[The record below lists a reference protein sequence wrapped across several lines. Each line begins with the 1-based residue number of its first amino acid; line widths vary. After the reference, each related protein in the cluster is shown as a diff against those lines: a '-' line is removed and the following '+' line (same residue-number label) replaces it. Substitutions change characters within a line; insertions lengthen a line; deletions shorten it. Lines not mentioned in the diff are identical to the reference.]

1 MRQRLYP
8 TSLAELESWRR
19 HHGVTLDEARKRY
32 AQFVILESIALSAAR
47 DYLSFK
53 GGNAVRFIHGNPRST
68 ADLDFTAEPGFPD
81 DKEEIRKKLDEALR
95 RSRNRYEL
103 KLRCQRVK
111 RNPPGVDKTM
121 PTYEITVAY
130 QFPND
135 RHYID
140 FDSREQINTIIPLDI
155 SFNDVVCETSDEQL
169 DPNYDVSIKVC
180 VLEDIL
186 AEKLR
191 ALLQQPIRNRHRRE
205 DVYDIS
211 RLVKTEKERIDK
223 KKVAEFFTKK
233 STARRIQARKS
244 AFDEEVRNRARF
256 DYDKLFEEPDFI
268 PFDEAWQRILDFVSS
283 LDIPD

>member
-211 RLVKTEKERIDK
+211 RLVKTEEERIDK
-223 KKVAEFFTKK
+223 KKVAEFFKKK
-233 STARRIQARKS
+233 SSAREIRARKS
-244 AFDEEVRNRARF
+244 AFDDEVRNRARF
-256 DYDKLFEEPDFI
+256 DYDKLFDEPDFI

>member
-1 MRQRLYP
+1 MHQRLYP
-8 TSLAELESWRR
+8 RSLAELESWRR

-32 AQFVILESIALSAAR
+32 TQFVILESIALSAAR
-47 DYLSFK
+47 DDLSFK
-53 GGNAVRFIHGNPRST
+53 GGNALRFIHGNPRST
-68 ADLDFTAEPGFPD
+68 KDLDFTAGTGFPD
-81 DKEEIRKKLDEALR
+81 DKEEIRKRLDEALK
-95 RSRNRYEL
+95 RSRNRYQL
-103 KLRCQRVK
+103 KMRCQRVK

-140 FDSREQINTIIPLDI
+140 FDSRDQINTIIPLDI

-169 DPNYDVSIKVC
+169 DPDYDVRIKVC

-223 KKVAEFFTKK
+223 KKVADFFKKK
-233 STARRIQARKS
+233 STARGIQARRS
-244 AFDEEVRNRARF
+244 AFDDEVRNRARF

-283 LDIPD
+283 LPIPD